1 MEGMKMRKIIA
12 TIVAI
17 AIIAGGALSIAPAA
31 KADGGRIAAGVAG
44 GILGGVLLG
53 GALAGGPVYAAPP
66 PPPVYY
72 APAPVYVEEPECRL
86 VRQQYWDGY
95 GYRIR
100 RVQVC
105 D

>member
-1 MEGMKMRKIIA
+1 MIEGMKMRKMIA
-12 TIVAI
+12 ILVAI
-17 AIIAGGALSIAPAA
+17 AIVAGGTLSIVPAA

-53 GALAGGPVYAAPP
+53 GALAGGPVYAAP

>member
-1 MEGMKMRKIIA
+1 MKR
-12 TIVAI
+12 IVAAVVMA
-17 AIIAGGALSIAPAA
+17 AIVAGSALTFAPAA
-31 KADGGRIAAGVAG
+31 RADGGRIAAGVAG
-44 GILGGVLLG
+44 GLIGGAILGSV
-53 GALAGGPVYAAPP
+53 LAGPPAYAAP

-72 APAPVYVEEPECRL
+72 APARVYAPGPVYVDEPECRL
-86 VRQQYWDGY
+86 IRQQYWDGY

>member
-1 MEGMKMRKIIA
+1 MKRTIA
-12 TIVAI
+12 TVILI
-17 AIIAGGALSIAPAA
+17 ALISAGALTIAPMAR
-31 KADGGRIAAGVAG
+31 ADDGRIAAGVAG

-53 GALAGGPVYAAPP
+53 SAIANGGPVYAAPP

-72 APAPVYVEEPECRL
+72 QPAPVYVEEADCRFVPER
-86 VRQQYWDGY
+86 YWDGY
-95 GYRIR
+95 GYRVR

>member
-1 MEGMKMRKIIA
+1 MRKSIA
-12 TIVAI
+12 TI
-17 AIIAGGALSIAPAA
+17 AIIAFGTLSISPIA
-31 KADGGRIAAGVAG
+31 KADDGRIAAGVAG

-53 GALAGGPVYAAPP
+53 GAIAGGGPVYAAPP

-72 APAPVYVEEPECRL
+72 QPAPVYVEEPECRL
-86 VRQQYWDGY
+86 VPERYWDGY
-95 GYRIR
+95 AYLVR

>member
-1 MEGMKMRKIIA
+1 MKKWILTTLA
-12 TIVAI
+12 VALT
-17 AIIAGGALSIAPAA
+17 AGSVLMIAPEA
-31 KADGGRIAAGVAG
+31 KADDGRIAAGVAG
-44 GILGGVLLG
+44 GLIGGALLG
-53 GALAGGPVYAAPP
+53 GALAGAPVYAAPP

-72 APAPVYVEEPECRL
+72 EPAPVYVEEPECRW

-100 RVQVC
+100 RAQVC

>member
-1 MEGMKMRKIIA
+1 MS
-12 TIVAI
+12 T
-17 AIIAGGALSIAPAA
+17 AA

-66 PPPVYY
+66 PPVYY

-95 GYRIR
+95 GYRFR

>member
-1 MEGMKMRKIIA
+1 MKRRVL
-12 TIVAI
+12 TILAVAF
-17 AIIAGGALSIAPAA
+17 AVGSVLTIAPEA
-31 KADGGRIAAGVAG
+31 KAHDGQIAAGVAG
-44 GILGGVLLG
+44 GLLGGVLLG

-72 APAPVYVEEPECRL
+72 EPAPVYVEEPECHW

-95 GYRIR
+95 GYRMR
-100 RVQVC
+100 RMQVC

>member
-1 MEGMKMRKIIA
+1 MKKLVSA
-12 TIVAI
+12 VLAVALT
-17 AIIAGGALSIAPAA
+17 AGLVFAVAPEA

-44 GILGGVLLG
+44 GLIGGALLG
-53 GALAGGPVYAAPP
+53 SVLAGGPVYAAPP

-72 APAPVYVEEPECRL
+72 APAPAYVDEPECRL

-105 D
+105 E

>member
-1 MEGMKMRKIIA
+1 MEEEMRKLA
-12 TIVAI
+12 TAVLAI
-17 AIIAGGALSIAPAA
+17 ALIAGSLIAIVPEA

-44 GILGGVLLG
+44 GLLGGVLLG
-53 GALAGGPVYAAPP
+53 SALAGPRIYAAPP

-72 APAPVYVEEPECRL
+72 APAPVYVDEPECRL
-86 VRQQYWDGY
+86 VREQYWDGY
-95 GYRIR
+95 GYRVR